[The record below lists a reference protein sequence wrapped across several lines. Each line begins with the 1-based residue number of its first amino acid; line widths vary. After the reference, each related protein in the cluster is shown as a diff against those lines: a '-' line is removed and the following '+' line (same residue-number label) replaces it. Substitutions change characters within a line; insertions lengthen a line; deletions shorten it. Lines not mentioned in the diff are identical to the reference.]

1 MWLNGP
7 EQWEDHCIGK
17 KHKKAAW
24 RRVVERLLARARL
37 AERERIASE
46 RAAGSGGERAA
57 AKEGAAA

>member
-7 EQWEDHCIGK
+7 EQWEDHRIGK
-17 KHKKAAW
+17 KHKNTAW

-46 RAAGSGGERAA
+46 RAAGGERAA
-57 AKEGAAA
+57 AVEGAAA